1 MASLLNL
8 VRIVRAQRGTDLAS
22 LSDQDLVRRLLQESE
37 EILGPKL
44 EREQRS
50 RLSEIVAAA
59 ADSNL
64 ELSLPCRGWRPE
76 PALDS
81 LDDAQL
87 ERWAI
92 GQAIECIGS
101 RLEADDRAKLAQLM
115 AAAGLASCQ

>member
-1 MASLLNL
+1 MASLPNL